1 MHYLNQQMKK
11 IYIKLILMVCIA
23 ISACTN
29 DIPEQTRELLHGV
42 WARTGYKEKIPVLYT
57 PENIAASFEDTV
69 LYYVIDPLY
78 HSLSNDSVYRP
89 NCPTYRTDTLND
101 TTFCLEISYEPWIN
115 KDSLTLAERNS
126 TTSIWVIEEC
136 YVNNKSVSHPVCLTY
151 QGKGLFYSEKNAI
164 DGTMKYLRI
173 KDKKDSTVEY
183 GKCDSDGKI
192 LSNVELSQL
201 FTGKSWYFD
210 RGLFGWSD
218 YSYRS
223 DDQLESLFFN
233 EAFKNVKCIELRQSL
248 RDGDS
253 LICVYDM
260 KDVIKKN
267 GIWINN
273 SNSTVSVDT
282 LYPHLK
288 YAEEVDL
295 RDPEAARSDYS
306 LIWQGDSAFLKNR
319 NLQGT
324 FYLTVI
330 S

>member
-1 MHYLNQQMKK
+1 MNWKRQMKNV
-11 IYIKLILMVCIA
+11 YIKLILMVCIA

-29 DIPEQTRELLHGV
+29 DIPKQTRELLHGV

-69 LYYVIDPLY
+69 
-78 HSLSNDSVYRP
+78 
-89 NCPTYRTDTLND
+89 DTLND
-101 TTFCLEISYEPWIN
+101 TTFCLVLSNEPLIN
-115 KDSLTLAERNS
+115 KDSLTFAERNS

-136 YVNNKSVSHPVCLTY
+136 YVNNKYVRHPVCLTY
-151 QGKGLFYSEKNAI
+151 QGKGLFYSDKNAI

-273 SNSTVSVDT
+273 SNSTVFVDT
-282 LYPHLK
+282 LRPHLK

-295 RDPEAARSDYS
+295 RDPEAARSNYS
-306 LIWQGDSAFLKNR
+306 LNWRGDSAFLQNR

-324 FYLTVI
+324 FYLKVI
-330 S
+330 R

>member
-1 MHYLNQQMKK
+1 LNMQKK
-11 IYIKLILMVCIA
+11 YVKIILMVCMA

-42 WARTGYKEKIPVLYT
+42 WARTGYKEKIPILYT

-183 GKCDSDGKI
+183 GKCDSDGKT

-210 RGLFGWSD
+210 RSLFGWSD
-218 YSYRS
+218 DSYRS

-324 FYLTVI
+324 FYLKVI
-330 S
+330 R